1 MLQYQANP
9 REGHIEA
16 LYLIVHFLSTNPMKR
31 IVFDPALPLTD
42 ERQFYGDADWTELY
56 GDITEEDPPNML
68 EPLGRPLQIT
78 MFVDAN
84 HANNVVTRRSHSGIF
99 IFVQNAMIIA
109 YSKRQNTIESATF
122 GSELVSM
129 RIGKEL
135 IVKLR
140 IKLKMFGC
148 PLAGPANVYCDNLGV
163 VKNTSIPHSTLSKK
177 HNSINY
183 HVVRSA
189 VAAGIMRVAKEDGE
203 TNLADALTKLMP
215 YSRKQMLM
223 SGIQYDY

>member
-1 MLQYQANP
+1 M
-9 REGHIEA
+9 R
-16 LYLIVHFLSTNPMKR
+16 KR
-31 IVFDPALPLTD
+31 IVFDPALPPTD
-42 ERQFYGDADWTELY
+42 ETQFYVDADWTELY
-56 GDITEEDPPNML
+56 GDITEEDPPNMP
-68 EPLGRPLQIT
+68 EPLGRPLQMT

-84 HANNVVTRRSHSGIF
+84 HANSVVTRRSHSGIF

-109 YSKRQNTIESATF
+109 YSKRQNTIESAMF

-129 RIGKEL
+129 RIGKDL
-135 IVKLR
+135 IVALR

-148 PLAGPANVYCDNLGV
+148 PSLAKPANVYCNNLWV

-183 HVVRSA
+183 HVVRLA
-189 VAAGIMRVAKEDGE
+189 VAAGIMRVAKEDSK
-203 TNLADALTKLMP
+203 TNLTDVLTRLMP
-215 YSRKQMLM
+215 YSRKQKLM